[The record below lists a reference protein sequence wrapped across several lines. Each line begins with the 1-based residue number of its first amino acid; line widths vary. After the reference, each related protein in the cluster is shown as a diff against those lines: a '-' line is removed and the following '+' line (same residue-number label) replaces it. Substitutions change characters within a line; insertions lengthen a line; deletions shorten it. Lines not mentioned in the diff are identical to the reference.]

1 VSEQGAL
8 KIAYNGSQERAVST
22 EENEMITVTER
33 ASEKVKE
40 IMQAEGKTGF
50 GLRVYVEGGGCS
62 GFQYGMAF
70 EEAEAEEDDVFEMHG
85 LRIFVDPY
93 SAPMLKGTE
102 VDYADDLQN
111 AGFSIKNPNAK
122 TTCGCG
128 QSFS

>member
-1 VSEQGAL
+1 MV
-8 KIAYNGSQERAVST
+8 I
-22 EENEMITVTER
+22 ITER
-33 ASEKVKE
+33 ASTKVKE
-40 IMQAEGKTGF
+40 IMAAEDKAGY

-70 EEAEAEEDDVFEMHG
+70 EQASTEEDDVVEMHG
-85 LRIFVDPY
+85 LKLFIDPY

-102 VDYADDLQN
+102 VDYLDDLQN

>member
-1 VSEQGAL
+1 
-8 KIAYNGSQERAVST
+8 
-22 EENEMITVTER
+22 MITVTER

-40 IMQAEGKTGF
+40 IMEAEEKPGY

-70 EEAEAEEDDVFEMHG
+70 EKAETEEDDVFEMHG
-85 LRIFVDPY
+85 LKIFVDPY
-93 SAPMLKGTE
+93 SAPMLNGTE
-102 VDYADDLQN
+102 VDYKDGLQD

>member
-1 VSEQGAL
+1 MV
-8 KIAYNGSQERAVST
+8 I
-22 EENEMITVTER
+22 ITER
-33 ASEKVKE
+33 ASEKVRE
-40 IMQAEGKTGF
+40 IMEAEEKAGY

-70 EEAEAEEDDVFEMHG
+70 EQASNDEDDVVEMHG
-85 LRIFVDPY
+85 LRLFVDPY

-102 VDYADDLQN
+102 VDYVDDLQN

>member
-1 VSEQGAL
+1 MV
-8 KIAYNGSQERAVST
+8 I
-22 EENEMITVTER
+22 ITER

-40 IMQAEGKTGF
+40 IMAAEEKAGF

-70 EEAEAEEDDVFEMHG
+70 EEAETDEDDVLEMHG
-85 LRIFVDPY
+85 LKVFIDPF

-102 VDYADDLQN
+102 VDYLDDLQN

-128 QSFS
+128 QSFN

>member
-1 VSEQGAL
+1 MV
-8 KIAYNGSQERAVST
+8 I
-22 EENEMITVTER
+22 ITER

-40 IMQAEGKTGF
+40 IMSAEDKAGF

-70 EEAEAEEDDVFEMHG
+70 EESNNEEDDVVEMHG
-85 LRIFVDPY
+85 LKLFVDPF
-93 SAPMLKGTE
+93 SAPMLTGTE
-102 VDYADDLQN
+102 VDYLDDLQN

-128 QSFS
+128 QSFN

>member
-1 VSEQGAL
+1 
-8 KIAYNGSQERAVST
+8 
-22 EENEMITVTER
+22 MIEITKQ
-33 ASEKVKE
+33 ASVKLKE
-40 IMQAEGKTGF
+40 IMKAENKAGF

-70 EEAEAEEDDVFEMHG
+70 EEKENEEDSVTEIHG
-85 LRIFVDPY
+85 LKVFVDPY
-93 SAPMLKGTE
+93 SAPMLNGTE
-102 VDYADDLQN
+102 VDYKDDLQQ

>member
-1 VSEQGAL
+1 MV
-8 KIAYNGSQERAVST
+8 I
-22 EENEMITVTER
+22 ITER
-33 ASEKVKE
+33 GSEKVKE
-40 IMQAEGKTGF
+40 IMAAEEKEGY

-70 EEAEAEEDDVFEMHG
+70 EEKENEEDDVVEMHG
-85 LRIFVDPY
+85 LKLFVDPY

-102 VDYADDLQN
+102 VDYIDDLQN

>member
-1 VSEQGAL
+1 
-8 KIAYNGSQERAVST
+8 
-22 EENEMITVTER
+22 MIIITER

-40 IMQAEGKTGF
+40 IMAAEEKAGF

-70 EEAEAEEDDVFEMHG
+70 EKNETDEDDVLEMYG
-85 LRIFVDPY
+85 LRVFVDPY

-102 VDYADDLQN
+102 VDYLDDLQN

-122 TTCGCG
+122 STCGCG
-128 QSFS
+128 QSFN

>member
-1 VSEQGAL
+1 MV
-8 KIAYNGSQERAVST
+8 I
-22 EENEMITVTER
+22 ITER
-33 ASEKVKE
+33 ASDKVKE
-40 IMQAEGKTGF
+40 IMAAEDKAGY

-70 EEAEAEEDDVFEMHG
+70 EKANNEEDDVLEMHG
-85 LRIFVDPY
+85 LRLFIDPY
-93 SAPMLKGTE
+93 SAPMLTGTE
-102 VDYADDLQN
+102 VDYLDDLQN

>member
-1 VSEQGAL
+1 
-8 KIAYNGSQERAVST
+8 
-22 EENEMITVTER
+22 MIIITER

-40 IMQAEGKTGF
+40 IMAAEDKAGF

-70 EEAEAEEDDVFEMHG
+70 EEKNNDEDEVLEMHG
-85 LRIFVDPY
+85 LRLFVDPF
-93 SAPMLKGTE
+93 SGPMLTGTE
-102 VDYADDLQN
+102 VDYIDDLQN

-128 QSFS
+128 QSFN